1 MRLRR
6 ILPLAVA
13 ALIAAACQAEDPTSP
28 ALAPAGSARFD
39 EGSQMGGSGGYTTT
53 STTPPDTTSN
63 RGVNMFGGG

>member
-1 MRLRR
+1 MRLHR
-6 ILPLAVA
+6 ILPLAAA

-28 ALAPAGSARFD
+28 TLAPAGSARLD
-39 EGSQMGGSGGYTTT
+39 EGSTGGGYTTT